1 VADLEAAANLANTS
15 EALSCAEMM
24 ILTLLLLAI
33 LVLPLFYF
41 CSVFTAVS
49 VQLSFVL
56 VYHAHLAASRYIKP
70 APLPHM
76 VLLNT
81 PDTTIQGVLDR
92 LRPGF
97 LVQTLE
103 GFERLLG

>member
-1 VADLEAAANLANTS
+1 VADLEAAANLAKTS

-24 ILTLLLLAI
+24 ILTLLLLAMF
-33 LVLPLFYF
+33 VLFLFF
-41 CSVFTAVS
+41 VLFFIAVS

-56 VYHAHLAASRYIKP
+56 VYHAHLAASRYTKP
-70 APLPHM
+70 APLLHM
-76 VLLNT
+76 ALVNT
-81 PDTTIQGVLDR
+81 LDTTIQGALDR

-103 GFERLLG
+103 VFQRLLV

>member
-1 VADLEAAANLANTS
+1 
-15 EALSCAEMM
+15 MM
-24 ILTLLLLAI
+24 ILTLLLLAMF
-33 LVLPLFYF
+33 VLFLFSF
-41 CSVFTAVS
+41 IAVS

-70 APLPHM
+70 APLLHM
-76 VLLNT
+76 ALPNT
-81 PDTTIQGVLDR
+81 PDTTIQGALDR

-97 LVQTLE
+97 PVQTLE